1 MDSITAMSVDWNSQK
16 NMCAGTMAVY
26 GVEQLLNLKHDYDPR
41 SVPAEMQNFKLYLTR
56 CPQLVEQLQVT
67 IQDGDIVRIS
77 DQEIDADLVIL
88 RKLKGILNKITEKTY
103 DIMFQ
108 ELKRFNKVR
117 SPTALESIIATLVQN
132 IKLCRDYAQIYARL
146 VRDVTQSELWE
157 FPGKNFSIVVL
168 DSCMR
173 EVQEA
178 LGDRQWLHSQLAPIQ
193 DKDAR
198 FEEEL
203 KYKAGVKSL
212 LCFVAHMFLLSVVGP
227 KSMTKIL
234 FTMLPAAECE
244 IDAYNVEFLST
255 IYPLVAEKAKSLLPD
270 RMTEFDTNVKD
281 LLARAPNKRLQ
292 FMIQD
297 MIKLMN
303 QT

>member
-1 MDSITAMSVDWNSQK
+1 MSVDWTLQK
-16 NMCAGTMAVY
+16 NMCTGTMAVY
-26 GVEQLLNLKHDYDPR
+26 TVEQLLNLKHDYDPR

-67 IQDGDIVRIS
+67 IQEGDIVRIS

-117 SPTALESIIATLVQN
+117 NPTALQSIIDTLVEN
-132 IKLCRDYAQIYARL
+132 IKLCKDYAKLYARL

-157 FPGKNFSIVVL
+157 FPGKNFNTVVL

-178 LGDRQWLHSQLAPIQ
+178 LGDRKFLHSQLAPIQ
-193 DKDAR
+193 HKDAR
-198 FEEEL
+198 FETEL

-212 LCFVAHMFLLSVVGP
+212 LGFVAHMFLLSIVGP
-227 KSMTKIL
+227 KTMTNIL
-234 FTMLPAAECE
+234 FTMLPAEGCE
-244 IDAYNVEFLST
+244 VDAYNVEFLSML
-255 IYPLVAEKAKSLLPD
+255 YPLVAEKAKALAPE
-270 RMTEFDTNVKD
+270 RMPVLEASVKT
-281 LLARAPNKRLQ
+281 LLARVSDRRLQ

-297 MIKLMN
+297 LISLMN
-303 QT
+303 KN